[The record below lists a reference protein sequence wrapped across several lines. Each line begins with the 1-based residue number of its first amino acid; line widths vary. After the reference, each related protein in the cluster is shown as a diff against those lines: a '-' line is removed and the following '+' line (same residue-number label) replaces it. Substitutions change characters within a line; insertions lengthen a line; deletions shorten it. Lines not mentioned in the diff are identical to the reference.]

1 MNNILKSAKRIIKE
15 MEEDNKREITIYKM
29 IKKYYDDFG
38 SERGDKLLTVIKKNL
53 SLLNAPK
60 QVRDTQVPSE
70 PVMEMM
76 MGPEDNIE
84 DIGDSIMNSDLTNM
98 AIKTT
103 YASDYD
109 SSEEYMNEIINKLT
123 KEFEGTS
130 FYEELYNY
138 IKDVY
143 GEYFLELYLMG
154 QDDTFEDDGEYLM
167 P

>member
-1 MNNILKSAKRIIKE
+1 
-15 MEEDNKREITIYKM
+15 
-29 IKKYYDDFG
+29 
-38 SERGDKLLTVIKKNL
+38 
-53 SLLNAPK
+53 
-60 QVRDTQVPSE
+60 
-70 PVMEMM
+70 
-76 MGPEDNIE
+76 
-84 DIGDSIMNSDLTNM
+84 MNSDLTNM

-154 QDDTFEDDGEYLM
+154 QDDTFEEDGEYLM